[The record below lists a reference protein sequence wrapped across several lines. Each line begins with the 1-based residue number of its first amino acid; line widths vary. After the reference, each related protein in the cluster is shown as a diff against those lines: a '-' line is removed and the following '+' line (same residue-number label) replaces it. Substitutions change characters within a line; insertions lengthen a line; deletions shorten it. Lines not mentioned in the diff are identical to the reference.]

1 MDMNIK
7 INRRADIASRAMLV
21 SFSVSQ
27 WTAHKRDKQTSAE
40 IAESKGAKRDSGNYN
55 KVLIGRENL
64 AKVAQI
70 VQAARQDHV
79 FMSLPWMNDGTRI
92 LPVQAFAKY
101 AETMRKHREAFDSA
115 VREFIAEYPAYI
127 EEARQNL
134 GSLFNPDDYPMRQE
148 IGAKF
153 KWAIATLPMPDAAD
167 FRVDLDQ
174 ATVLQMQ
181 AEMQDQIG
189 QALKTATNDAFSRL
203 HDVVQNMAEK
213 LAAYDP
219 AKGKQGNPFRDSLVQ
234 NMRDLLEI
242 MPGLNLTGD
251 ARLSDAIAKASERL
265 ATHEAQD
272 LRENAD
278 LRNETAKE
286 AAKLA
291 DEISEAMGGFFG

>member
-1 MDMNIK
+1 
-7 INRRADIASRAMLV
+7 
-21 SFSVSQ
+21 
-27 WTAHKRDKQTSAE
+27 
-40 IAESKGAKRDSGNYN
+40 
-55 KVLIGRENL
+55 
-64 AKVAQI
+64 
-70 VQAARQDHV
+70 
-79 FMSLPWMNDGTRI
+79 
-92 LPVQAFAKY
+92 
-101 AETMRKHREAFDSA
+101 
-115 VREFIAEYPAYI
+115 
-127 EEARQNL
+127 
-134 GSLFNPDDYPMRQE
+134 
-148 IGAKF
+148 
-153 KWAIATLPMPDAAD
+153 MPDAAD

-251 ARLSDAIAKASERL
+251 AKLAEAIAKASEHL
-265 ATHEAQD
+265 AIHEAQD
-272 LRENAD
+272 LRENAE
-278 LRNETAKE
+278 LRAETAKE
-286 AAKLA
+286 ASKLA